1 MHMVIENEFEST
13 DCDLT
18 IRQANTRFV
27 KQNSE
32 CQQAINKLR
41 EIEKFLDEFGFLMF
55 GRDFVFVASE
65 ENTIFFSL
73 SSVMISLELTMG
85 SIIACCE
92 SACIADANTLLRK
105 YRDDLFFYLYISVY
119 ESLDKCSEKAKTMAT
134 KIIRWLN
141 NDLANFHID
150 QVLKA
155 IASAPQLSDAVMK
168 YNLKESFQKI
178 GAALNSYV
186 HSNGYAYYNR
196 NANTYKGNEL
206 SAELKKLEENV
217 RYMTIVFLLLLVFC
231 SPLSIMTTD
240 YIDFLE
246 VNETP
251 SENSQ
256 YWVAPFVDQFIK
268 ENISLIDMN
277 CLDYLRENTL
287 MQL

>member
-41 EIEKFLDEFGFLMF
+41 EIEKFLEEFGFLMF

-85 SIIACCE
+85 NIIACCE

-196 NANTYKGNEL
+196 NANTYKENEL

-231 SPLSIMTTD
+231 SPLSIMSTD

-251 SENSQ
+251 PENSQ